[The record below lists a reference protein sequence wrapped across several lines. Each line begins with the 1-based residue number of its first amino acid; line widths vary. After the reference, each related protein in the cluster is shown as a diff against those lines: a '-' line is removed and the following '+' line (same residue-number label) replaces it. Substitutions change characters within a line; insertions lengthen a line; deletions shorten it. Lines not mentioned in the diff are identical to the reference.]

1 MTRTVVDAVAKDHER
16 LHEMVRQLGSASR
29 GRDSLLNRLRSLY
42 VGHAR
47 ALEAVLCPVAGVDA
61 ERAGLL
67 ALDTR
72 LEETLDA
79 LAVAHGLD
87 HEAMADLE
95 RTLDEHCALSTRILV
110 EVQAA
115 IGPSRL
121 EVLTAQYEHR
131 RSVEASALR
140 PMRSTPR
147 RLDRARTDLYEE
159 ARRAGISGRS
169 SMTREQLIDALRVT
183 DESPDPSRAETSPRG
198 GRR

>member
-16 LHEMVRQLGSASR
+16 LHEMVRRLGSVRR

-67 ALDTR
+67 SLDTR
-72 LEETLDA
+72 LERTLDA
-79 LAVAHGLD
+79 LAVARDLD

-95 RTLDEHCALSTRILV
+95 RTLDEHCALSTRVLLA
-110 EVQAA
+110 VQAA

-121 EVLTAQYEHR
+121 EVLTAEYEHR

-159 ARRAGISGRS
+159 ARRTGISGRS
-169 SMTREQLIDALRVT
+169 SMTREQLIDALRAT
-183 DESPDPSRAETSPRG
+183 DGSPTPSRAETSPQG